1 MPSAKQTDKKKNDR
15 PYEHKITLGKDINGR
30 LIRKSF
36 YSTKSKAD
44 AKRKAEKYKAHYEL
58 ELLCGGHEERP
69 RILFKSWVTE
79 CLDLYK
85 KPFVKGNT
93 YSGTYLIPVQQRL
106 IPWFGEMK
114 LDEILPIH
122 IQRYINEMAS
132 RYAPETLHKDFTILS
147 FVMQH
152 AADNGLCSSNPASKS
167 IHLPRIEPPDK
178 KTYTQEEYDIVYS
191 FAKEHPNGLSIML
204 LMETGITR
212 SELLG
217 LKWADIDA
225 DAGTISIRQGLVAY
239 ENLDQEKWVM
249 ESDGLKN
256 KYRQRTIP
264 IVDTVLLNRLR
275 CKPRTVYLSLK
286 GKGAQQIIRPAFVFH
301 SPEGKPY
308 QPQNWSRRV
317 YNAFMKDLRA
327 EHPEIPRLTPHEL
340 RHTRATLWLAQG
352 VSPLMVAKLLGHCD
366 LKMLTRVYD
375 HTSVE
380 TLREAIAG
388 QIPDQEETRD
398 EP

>member
-1 MPSAKQTDKKKNDR
+1 MPSATQKDKIGR
-15 PYEHKITLGKDINGR
+15 PYEHKITLGKDVNGR
-30 LIRKSF
+30 LIRRSF

-44 AKRKAEKYKAHYEL
+44 ARRKAEKYKAHYEL
-58 ELLCGGHEERP
+58 ELLCGGHEDHP
-69 RILFKSWVTE
+69 RILFKSWIIE
-79 CLDLYK
+79 CLELYK

-93 YSGTYLIPVQQRL
+93 YSGTYIIPAHQRL

-114 LDEILPIH
+114 LDEILPLH
-122 IQRYINEMAS
+122 IQKYVNEIAKK
-132 RYAPETLHKDFTILS
+132 YAPETVHKDFTILS
-147 FVMQH
+147 FVLQH
-152 AADNGLCSSNPASKS
+152 AADNGLCKANPASKS
-167 IHLPRIEPPDK
+167 IHLPKIEPPDK
-178 KTYTQEEYDIVYS
+178 HTYNQEEYDTVYS
-191 FAKEHPNGLSIML
+191 FAKDHINGLAIML
-204 LMETGITR
+204 LLETGITR

-217 LKWADIDA
+217 LRWDDIDT

-239 ENLDQEKWVM
+239 EDLDQEKWVM

-264 IVDTVLLNRLR
+264 IVDDALLDRLR
-275 CKPRTVYLSLK
+275 SKPRTVFLTSK
-286 GKGAQQIIRPAFVFH
+286 DEDTQRTIRPEFVFH

-317 YNAFMKDLRA
+317 YNSFMKDLRA

-375 HTSVE
+375 HTSVD

-388 QIPDQEETRD
+388 KKSESKETRD